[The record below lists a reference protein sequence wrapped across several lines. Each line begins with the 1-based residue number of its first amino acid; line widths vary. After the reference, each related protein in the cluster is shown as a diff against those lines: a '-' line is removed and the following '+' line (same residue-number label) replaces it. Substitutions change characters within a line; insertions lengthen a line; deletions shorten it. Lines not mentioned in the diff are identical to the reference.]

1 MNIDQ
6 VMSVLAEVRNLDP
19 RIGIRDVGEAQ
30 AKAQTWHTYLRH
42 IEYEDALH
50 AVRNYYRTHRPEVIQ
65 VGDVQQG
72 AVGVHRDGMLG
83 SGPRAALGKACP
95 WSRHCACTHE
105 GCTNG
110 WLDELVPAIT
120 VGGSASQE
128 AAVRCATCASAREM
142 AEELTGGKR
151 PGRRRSSATW

>member
-6 VMSVLAEVRNLDP
+6 VMTVLAEVRNLDP
-19 RIGIRDVGEAQ
+19 RIGIRDLSEAQ
-30 AKAQTWHTYLRH
+30 AKAQAWHLYLRH
-42 IEYEDALH
+42 IDPEDALH
-50 AVRNYYRTHRPEVIQ
+50 AVRNYYRVHRDDVIQ
-65 VGDVQQG
+65 VGDIQQG

-95 WSRHCACTHE
+95 WSRHCSCTHE

-120 VGGSASQE
+120 VGGSASKE
-128 AAVRCATCASAREM
+128 AAMRCMVCDSAREM
-142 AEELTGGKR
+142 AEELAVAPR
-151 PGRRRSSATW
+151 RGRRR